1 MSERGFF
8 SRILGGGADEDNTRI
23 FSDEEIERSHRRRS
37 EPEEEQRPQGF
48 TVERASEIIDD
59 LPPEVPRESAVRIVR
74 GTLVAAGIRVD
85 DLDRSTRAREAKLN
99 SEIDLAR
106 NRQEELRQRTEELVR
121 SLEQEIK
128 RAREDR
134 DTGVAEEEER
144 ISRASSR
151 IEGIKRV
158 RVFFGFLDPEEEEEI
173 PGPAEDASVDETQV
187 LKPFDTDETQ
197 VLRRSGQLA
206 DADEPTDAATSER
219 LSRYRDSHG
228 THDQH

>member
-8 SRILGGGADEDNTRI
+8 SRILGGGADEDDTRI
-23 FSDEEIERSHRRRS
+23 YSDEEIESSHRGRS
-37 EPEEEQRPQGF
+37 EPEEQRPRGF
-48 TVERASEIIDD
+48 TVERAAEIIDD

-74 GTLVAAGIRVD
+74 GTLAAAGIRME
-85 DLDRSTRAREAKLN
+85 DLDRSTRARETKLN
-99 SEIDLAR
+99 SETDLAR

-134 DTGVAEEEER
+134 DNGVAEEEEK
-144 ISRASSR
+144 ISRASAG
-151 IEGIKRV
+151 IEVVKRV
-158 RVFFGFLDPEEEEEI
+158 RAFFGFLDPEEEEI

-187 LKPFDTDETQ
+187 LKSFDADETQ
-197 VLRRSGQLA
+197 VLGRSGRLA
-206 DADEPTDAATSER
+206 DAEEPTDAATSER
-219 LSRYRDSHG
+219 LSRYRDPHG

>member
-23 FSDEEIERSHRRRS
+23 FSDEEIGRSHRRRS

-48 TVERASEIIDD
+48 TVERAAEIIDD

-128 RAREDR
+128 RAREVR

-144 ISRASSR
+144 ISRASSG

-158 RVFFGFLDPEEEEEI
+158 RVFFGFLDPEKEES

-187 LKPFDTDETQ
+187 LKPFDADETQ

-228 THDQH
+228 THDQR